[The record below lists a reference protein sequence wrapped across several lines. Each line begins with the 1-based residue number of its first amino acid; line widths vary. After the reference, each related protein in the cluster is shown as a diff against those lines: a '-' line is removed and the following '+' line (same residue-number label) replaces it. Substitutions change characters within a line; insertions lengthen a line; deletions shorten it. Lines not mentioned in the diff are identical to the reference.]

1 MLNAILFLAVAAAAD
16 ERPLVGDVVHGEQ
29 LVKEA
34 GLDGA
39 KVDGAWLNQF
49 PDDVAVQKLKSGK
62 DGFPKISGKTV
73 LDYYD
78 ALAFLRS
85 RNADLRDF
93 VGEADHVLVS
103 KAALD
108 GNATQ
113 RLKERAGLTAN
124 EGQELRVFALYKVGD
139 GGLKYVSEKDSKT
152 RDKLKKNTKVG
163 YVVFVP
169 LEGFRKGGYEAAFL
183 VDKDI
188 HVKDVEV
195 RAPDGAAPV
204 DLNQAADRFIGKG
217 ARGQYDSLKASGA
230 GKAVG
235 ELAKPLSDAFLLG
248 MEGVYMYEVA
258 ERDYFAFED

>member
-1 MLNAILFLAVAAAAD
+1 MLAAIVILAVTAAAE
-16 ERPLVGDVVHGEQ
+16 ERPLVGDVVNGEK
-29 LVKEA
+29 LVKAA

-39 KVDGAWLNQF
+39 KVDGAWLNQY
-49 PDDVAVQKLKSGK
+49 PDEVAVQKLRSGK
-62 DGFPKISGKTV
+62 DGFPKIQGKSA
-73 LDYYD
+73 LDYWD
-78 ALAFLRS
+78 ALAYLRS
-85 RNADLRDF
+85 KNADLRDF
-93 VGEADHVLVS
+93 VGEADHVLVA
-103 KAALD
+103 KGALD
-108 GNATQ
+108 GNAAQ

-124 EGQELRVFALYKVGD
+124 EGHEVKVFALYKIGD
-139 GGLKYVSEKDSKT
+139 GGLKYVAEKDSKT

-169 LEGFRKGGYEAAFL
+169 LEKLRGGGYEAAIL

-195 RAPDGAAPV
+195 RGPDGSAPA

-230 GKAVG
+230 GKAVS
-235 ELAKPLSDAFLLG
+235 EIAKPLSDAFLLG

-258 ERDYFAFED
+258 EKDYFAFDD